1 MKSQLIRKHRRK
13 ETEVDPSLPDLSF
26 PLWRLSV
33 EGGEELSGDPRI
45 GSKMRSD
52 GVGRKHASD
61 SVGLGLQHRPWA
73 PSLPRAR
80 HYDPPLLWEGTK
92 AIVFPGSQVHLCEPL
107 LPLSRP
113 RSRIAEI
120 WSMPRAD
127 GVFQK
132 KKEGEK
138 ESFYGR
144 VNIEKKFVSQSKI
157 CKRNFVTF
165 YFNNIAYN
173 KILLFMKTQ
182 II

>member
-1 MKSQLIRKHRRK
+1 
-13 ETEVDPSLPDLSF
+13 
-26 PLWRLSV
+26 
-33 EGGEELSGDPRI
+33 
-45 GSKMRSD
+45 
-52 GVGRKHASD
+52 
-61 SVGLGLQHRPWA
+61 
-73 PSLPRAR
+73 
-80 HYDPPLLWEGTK
+80 
-92 AIVFPGSQVHLCEPL
+92 
-107 LPLSRP
+107 
-113 RSRIAEI
+113 
-120 WSMPRAD
+120 MPRAD